1 MRPPE
6 LRFFADELIVD
17 SFAGGGGASLGIEM
31 ALGRSPDIAIN
42 HDAEA
47 LAMHAVNHPNSLHLC
62 EDVWA
67 VDPKKACAGRRVGLM
82 WLSPDCKHHSKAK
95 GGKPVDKK
103 IRGLAWVAVKWA
115 KAVKPRVICLENVE
129 EFEDWG
135 PLLENGRPCPLRK
148 GFTFRRFVRQLEN
161 CGYVVEHREL
171 VAADYGSPTTRKRL
185 FLIARSDGQP
195 VTWPEPTHAKTPA
208 PGLLPW
214 HTAAECIEWSLP
226 CPSIFER
233 VRPLADNTLRR
244 IARGMK
250 RYVIKA
256 AQPFIVPLTHH
267 GERRVHPMDE
277 PMPTVTGAHR
287 GEHALVA
294 AFMAQHNGGF
304 YDARG
309 GAGNSVA
316 APLSTITHR
325 GTQQQVVVSSL
336 VKLKGTCKD
345 GQQLNLLLH
354 TVQAGG
360 NHYGEVRAFL
370 LKYYGTEQD
379 PNLRLSMHTV
389 TAKDRFG
396 LVTVAGE
403 QYQIADIGMR
413 MLQPRELFRAQGF
426 PIWTRNVRME
436 ICQDQKR
443 HWDEEPARRADKPSS
458 PQSRRE
464 QSKPVAVSAQI
475 DLGRK
480 VLEIRSL
487 EKSLSLAAGAES
499 QNSFRL
505 PIGID
510 SFAALAARIASTLD
524 QTTMGGRA
532 EISASATHSMPA
544 IHGNAFLKLSG
555 SEIKEHVGD
564 AGNCITTNSPR
575 STFTTSQ
582 DGLDSQSCDSTLKT
596 LCCYAANA
604 IVSSIQSE
612 TISESSFELEF
623 TINGGYLIERDAAG
637 KPFTKSAQVRMCGNS
652 VCPPVAAAIV
662 RAQFGVVEQQAVA

>member
-6 LRFFADELIVD
+6 LRLFADELIID
-17 SFAGGGGASLGIEM
+17 SFAGGGGASLGIEI
-31 ALGRSPDIAIN
+31 ATGRSPDIAIN

-67 VDPKKACAGRRVGLM
+67 VDPRKACAGRRVGLM

-115 KAVKPRVICLENVE
+115 KQVKPRVIALENVE

-185 FLIARSDGQP
+185 FLIARCDGQP
-195 VTWPEPTHAKTPA
+195 ITWPEPTHAKKPVS
-208 PGLLPW
+208 GLLPW
-214 HTAAECIEWSLP
+214 RTAAECIEWSLP

-233 VRPLADNTLRR
+233 IRPLADNTLRR
-244 IARGMK
+244 IARGIR
-250 RYVIKA
+250 RYVIEA
-256 AQPFIVPLTHH
+256 AEPFIVRCAH
-267 GERRVHPMDE
+267 GEGAGDTKRWGRGEHPLSE
-277 PMPTVTGAHR
+277 PLPTVPCSNDFALVSPVMVGAGGPEYAGKPVPADRPFGALTAENHRALISPTLIQTGY
-287 GEHALVA
+287 GERAGQAPRAPGLHKPLGTVVNGQKHALVA
-294 AFMAQHNGGF
+294 AFLAKHYGDTGQRPGSAMQEPVSTVTACDHN
-304 YDARG
+304 AL
-309 GAGNSVA
+309 VA
-316 APLSTITHR
+316 
-325 GTQQQVVVSSL
+325 SSL

-345 GQQLNLLLH
+345 GQQLSLPLH

-379 PNLRLSMHTV
+379 PNLRLPLHTI
-389 TAKDRFG
+389 TSLDRFG
-396 LVTVAGE
+396 LVTVEGE

-426 PIWTRNVRME
+426 PDSYRI
-436 ICQDQKR
+436 
-443 HWDEEPARRADKPSS
+443 
-458 PQSRRE
+458 
-464 QSKPVAVSAQI
+464 
-475 DLGRK
+475 
-480 VLEIRSL
+480 
-487 EKSLSLAAGAES
+487 ES
-499 QNSFRL
+499 
-505 PIGID
+505 D
-510 SFAALAARIASTLD
+510 VD
-524 QTTMGGRA
+524 
-532 EISASATHSMPA
+532 
-544 IHGNAFLKLSG
+544 
-555 SEIKEHVGD
+555 
-564 AGNCITTNSPR
+564 
-575 STFTTSQ
+575 
-582 DGLDSQSCDSTLKT
+582 
-596 LCCYAANA
+596 
-604 IVSSIQSE
+604 
-612 TISESSFELEF
+612 
-623 TINGGYLIERDAAG
+623 G

-662 RAQFGVVEQQAVA
+662 RAQFGAIEKQAVA